1 MFQSL
6 YTHIFAAVMKT
17 EGFNFLEAMCPS
29 ILAEVLETVDVV
41 DVDSDHRNSSST
53 MGIHSTDN
61 QHTNWRR

>member
-1 MFQSL
+1 
-6 YTHIFAAVMKT
+6 MKT

-53 MGIHSTDN
+53 VGIYSTDS